1 MNSEFSKASLE
12 KTSLKLESAD
22 SQVLLARFYYASPFT
37 LICTMGG
44 KILASG
50 QVKRAA
56 VIGSGAMGHGIT
68 ELLAM
73 NGYEVVMVDINDEIL
88 RDAKEKIQWSLGK
101 FVEKRRIR
109 QEDADATLARIGTTT
124 SYEEAGKDV
133 GFAIEAAP
141 ENMNL
146 KKTIFAKLDQA
157 TPMHAILASNTSTL
171 SITEMGKA
179 TKRSDKVAGMHFFNP
194 PHQMALVEVIKGDGT
209 SQETITVLAEL
220 AKKLGKTP
228 IIVRRDVRGFIVN
241 RILGAAFNEAFW
253 AYYRKEGTMLG
264 IDASVKY
271 TGGFPMGWFE
281 LADFVGLDIAYDV
294 GRILYE
300 AYGER
305 FKPCSEVIDPLIK
318 ERKFGQKAGAGFYDW
333 TKGRPR
339 IPFNLLDEYDVERS
353 WAVAVNE
360 AAWLISDDAASPEDI
375 DTGMKLGTYWPQ
387 GPCEHAD
394 RTGLD
399 VIANKLKELYVKYNM
414 EMYKPCPLLEEY
426 VSKGWTGKK
435 AGRGFYQ

>member
-1 MNSEFSKASLE
+1 
-12 KTSLKLESAD
+12 
-22 SQVLLARFYYASPFT
+22 
-37 LICTMGG
+37 
-44 KILASG
+44 
-50 QVKRAA
+50 
-56 VIGSGAMGHGIT
+56 MGHGIA

-73 NGYEVVMVDINDEIL
+73 TGYEVVMIDISDEL
-88 RDAKEKIQWSLGK
+88 LQKGKEKIKWSLDK
-101 FVEKRRIR
+101 FVEKKRIR
-109 QEDADATLARIGTTT
+109 KEDADAALARISTTT
-124 SYEEAGKDV
+124 SYEQAGKDIDL
-133 GFAIEAAP
+133 AIEAVP
-141 ENMNL
+141 ENMDL
-146 KKTIFAKLDQA
+146 KRKVFSTLDSA
-157 TPMHAILASNTSTL
+157 APPNAILASNTSTL

-194 PHQMALVEVIKGDGT
+194 PIMMALIEVIKGDST
-209 SQETITVLAEL
+209 SQETVNTLAEL

-228 IIVRRDVRGFIVN
+228 IVVRRDVRGFIVN
-241 RILGAAFNEAFW
+241 RVLGAVFNEAFW
-253 AYYRKEGTMLG
+253 AYQRKEATMEG

-294 GRILYE
+294 GNILHQ

-305 FKPCSEVIDPLIK
+305 FKPCAEVIDPLIK
-318 ERKFGQKAGAGFYDW
+318 EKKFGQKTGVGFYDW

-339 IPFNLLDEYDVERS
+339 IPFNLLDEYDVDRS

-360 AAWLISDDAASPEDI
+360 AAWLIHDDAADPADI

-387 GPCEHAD
+387 GPCEYAD

-399 VIANKLKELYVKYNM
+399 VVLNKLKELHAKYNM

-426 VSKGWTGKK
+426 LAKGWTGKK
-435 AGRGFYQ
+435 AGKGFY

>member
-1 MNSEFSKASLE
+1 MTAE
-12 KTSLKLESAD
+12 KLKKVAI
-22 SQVLLARFYYASPFT
+22 V
-37 LICTMGG
+37 
-44 KILASG
+44 
-50 QVKRAA
+50 
-56 VIGSGAMGHGIT
+56 GSGAMGHGIA

-73 NGYEVVMVDINDEIL
+73 TGYEVVMIDISDEL
-88 RDAKEKIQWSLGK
+88 LQKGKEKIKWSLDK
-101 FVEKRRIR
+101 FVEKKRIR
-109 QEDADATLARIGTTT
+109 KEDADAALARISTTT
-124 SYEEAGKDV
+124 SYEQAGKDIDL
-133 GFAIEAAP
+133 AIEAVP
-141 ENMNL
+141 ENMDL
-146 KKTIFAKLDQA
+146 KRKVFSTLDSA
-157 TPMHAILASNTSTL
+157 APPNAILASNTSTL

-194 PHQMALVEVIKGDGT
+194 PIMMALIEVIKGDST
-209 SQETITVLAEL
+209 SQETVNTLAEL

-228 IIVRRDVRGFIVN
+228 IVVRRDVRGFIVN
-241 RILGAAFNEAFW
+241 RVLGAVFNEAFW
-253 AYYRKEGTMLG
+253 AYQRKEATMEG

-294 GRILYE
+294 GNILHQ

-305 FKPCSEVIDPLIK
+305 FKPCVEVIDPLIK
-318 ERKFGQKAGAGFYDW
+318 EKKLGQKTGVGFYDW

-339 IPFNLLDEYDVERS
+339 IPFNLLDEYDVDRS

-360 AAWLISDDAASPEDI
+360 AAWLIHDDAADPADI

-387 GPCEHAD
+387 GPCEYAD

-399 VIANKLKELYVKYNM
+399 VVLNKLKELHAKYNM

-426 VSKGWTGKK
+426 LAKGWTGKK
-435 AGRGFYQ
+435 AGKGFY

>member
-1 MNSEFSKASLE
+1 MGGRILMAE
-12 KTSLKLESAD
+12 KTK
-22 SQVLLARFYYASPFT
+22 
-37 LICTMGG
+37 
-44 KILASG
+44 K
-50 QVKRAA
+50 AA

-73 NGYEVVMVDINDEIL
+73 NGYEVTMVDINDQIL
-88 RDAKEKIQWSLGK
+88 QKAKEKIAWSLGK

-109 QEDADATLARIGTTT
+109 QEDADAALARVATTT
-124 SYEEAGKDV
+124 SYAQAGKDV
-133 GFAIEAAP
+133 DFAIEASP
-141 ENMNL
+141 ENMEL
-146 KKTIFAKLDQA
+146 KKTVFAKLDQV
-157 TPMHAILASNTSTL
+157 TPPHAILASNTSTL

-179 TKRSDKVAGMHFFNP
+179 TKRQDKVVGMHFFNP
-194 PHQMALVEVIKGDGT
+194 PQMMALVEVIKGDST
-209 SQETITVLAEL
+209 SQDTVTTVVEL

-228 IIVRRDVRGFIVN
+228 VIVRKDVRGFIVN
-241 RILGAAFNEAFW
+241 RILGVAFNEAFW
-253 AYYRKEGTMLG
+253 TYQRKEATMQG
-264 IDASVKY
+264 IDSSVKY

-281 LADFVGLDIAYDV
+281 LADFVGLDIAYEV
-294 GRILYE
+294 GKILYE

-318 ERKFGQKAGAGFYDW
+318 DHKYGQKTGVGFYDW

-339 IPFNLLDEYDVERS
+339 IPFNLLDEYDVDRS

-360 AAWLISDDAASPEDI
+360 AAWLISDDAANPEDI

-399 VIANKLKELYVKYNM
+399 VIISKLKELHSKYNM

-426 VSKGWTGKK
+426 MSKGWTGKK
-435 AGRGFYQ
+435 AGRGFYK